1 MSTSTHSTINQSH
14 DNEHW
19 DLEIRPKNSVFDIKL
34 AEVWRYRDLMWLFVR
49 RDFVAQFKQ
58 TVLGPIW
65 HVIQPILTTLMFL
78 LLFGKIAKL
87 SSDGIE
93 PTLFYLS
100 GITIWTY
107 FSTCLTNTS
116 NTFVT
121 NAPIFGKVYFPRLVL
136 PISIV
141 ISNMAKFGIQFA
153 LLIIAMIW
161 YRVFKGVP
169 INFSIYWLAIPLL
182 VFLLA
187 GIGLG
192 CGIIVS
198 SVTTKYR
205 DFALLLVFI
214 VQLGMYATPIVYP
227 LSSIEK
233 AGMLK
238 TFININPLT
247 PIVEAFRFALFGK
260 GTVSLGGIMYSFIF
274 TIASLLIGA
283 ITFSK
288 TERTFMDTV

>member
-1 MSTSTHSTINQSH
+1 MSTSTNSALNQNQAS
-14 DNEHW
+14 EHW
-19 DLEIRPKNSVFDIKL
+19 DLEIRPKTNLLDIKL

-65 HVIQPILTTLMFL
+65 HIIQPILTTAMFL

-87 SSDGIE
+87 SVDGIE

-153 LLIIAMIW
+153 LLLIAMVWFRIS
-161 YRVFKGVP
+161 KGTP
-169 INFSIYWLAIPLL
+169 IHFSVYWLAIPLL

-214 VQLGMYATPIVYP
+214 VQLGMYATPIPYP
-227 LSSIEK
+227 LSSVKGKNIEWI
-233 AGMLK
+233 M
-238 TFININPLT
+238 NINPLT
-247 PIVEAFRFALFGK
+247 PIVESFRFVLFGK
-260 GTVSLGGIMYSFIF
+260 GTVELSGIIYSVVF
-274 TIASLLIGA
+274 TFLSLLVGA

-288 TERTFMDTV
+288 VERTFMDTV